1 MRIETT
7 QRKAPALEA
16 ISISNQEADQNLV
29 NLAKRGLESAFG
41 ILFER
46 YERRML
52 LIASRILRN
61 QQDAEDAV
69 QQAFTHAFV
78 HLDAF
83 QGDARFST
91 WLTRIT
97 INESLQLLRKR
108 HPGHSSLEQ
117 HKAADGEMH
126 PLQIAD
132 ATATP
137 EEHADQREVSGIL
150 HQAIAELKPIF
161 RKVIQ
166 MHEIGELTSE
176 KTAQL
181 LGISNG
187 VVKARTFRARR
198 LLRRKLSVRLGI
210 HRKSSHEF
218 LFAASRSGRGHGN
231 PQRAGTLAHAI

>member
-7 QRKAPALEA
+7 RSKAPAPET
-16 ISISNQEADQNLV
+16 ISVSNQEPDHNLV
-29 NLAKRGLESAFG
+29 NLAKQGLQSAFG
-41 ILFER
+41 ILFQR

-52 LIASRILRN
+52 LIANRILRN

-91 WLTRIT
+91 WLTRIA

-108 HPGHSSLEQ
+108 RPNHSSVNEP
-117 HKAADGEMH
+117 KTGDVEAH

-132 ATATP
+132 AAATP
-137 EEHADQREVSGIL
+137 EEHCDQHGLSGIL
-150 HQAIAELKPIF
+150 HKAIGELKPIF
-161 RKVIQ
+161 RSVVQ

-181 LGISNG
+181 LGLSNG

-198 LLRRKLSVRLGI
+198 LLRRKLCARLGI
-210 HRKSSHEF
+210 KRNSSHEF
-218 LFAASRSGRGHGN
+218 LFAASRSGYGN
-231 PQRAGTLAHAI
+231 PQRAGTLAHAL

>member
-7 QRKAPALEA
+7 QPNAPASDVT
-16 ISISNQEADQNLV
+16 SISDRETDHNLV
-29 NLAKRGLESAFG
+29 NLAKQGLQSAFA

-52 LIASRILRN
+52 VISNRILRN

-69 QQAFTHAFV
+69 QQAFAHAFV
-78 HLDAF
+78 RLDAF

-97 INESLQLLRKR
+97 INESLQSLRKR
-108 HPGHSSLEQ
+108 RPNHSSLDQ
-117 HKAADGEMH
+117 HQTVDGETH

-132 ATATP
+132 AAATP
-137 EEHADQREVSGIL
+137 EEHSGQREVSGML

-161 RKVIQ
+161 RNVIQ
-166 MHEIGELTSE
+166 MREIAELTSE
-176 KTAQL
+176 DTAQL
-181 LGISNG
+181 LGVSNG

-198 LLRRKLSVRLGI
+198 LLRRKLAVRLGI
-210 HRKSSHEF
+210 NRTSSHDF
-218 LFAASRSGRGHGN
+218 LFAPSRSGHGN
-231 PQRAGTLAHAI
+231 PQRAGTLARAV

>member
-7 QRKAPALEA
+7 RTKAPAPDS
-16 ISISNQEADQNLV
+16 ISISNQEADHNLV
-29 NLAKRGLESAFG
+29 NLAKQGLQSAFR

-52 LIASRILRN
+52 LIAKRILRN
-61 QQDAEDAV
+61 QQDAEDSV
-69 QQAFTHAFV
+69 QQAFIHAFV

-97 INESLQLLRKR
+97 INESLQSLRKR
-108 HPGHSSLEQ
+108 RPNHSSLDQ
-117 HKAADGEMH
+117 HPAAGGETH

-132 ATATP
+132 AAATP
-137 EEHADQREVSGIL
+137 EEHSGQREVNGML

-161 RKVIQ
+161 RNVIQ
-166 MHEIGELTSE
+166 MREIAELTSE
-176 KTAQL
+176 DTAQL
-181 LGISNG
+181 LGVSNG

-198 LLRRKLSVRLGI
+198 LLRRKLALRLGI
-210 HRKSSHEF
+210 NRNSSHDF
-218 LFAASRSGRGHGN
+218 LFAPSRGGHDT
-231 PQRAGTLAHAI
+231 PQRAGTLARAF

>member
-7 QRKAPALEA
+7 RTKAPAPKA
-16 ISISNQEADQNLV
+16 VSISTQEPDQNLV
-29 NLAKRGLESAFG
+29 NFAKQGLQSAFE
-41 ILFER
+41 ILFQR

-52 LIASRILRN
+52 LIANRIVRN

-69 QQAFTHAFV
+69 QQAFAHAFV
-78 HLDAF
+78 RLDAF

-108 HPGHSSLEQ
+108 RPGHSSLD
-117 HKAADGEMH
+117 HPKVDDGETH

-132 ATATP
+132 AAATP
-137 EEHADQREVSGIL
+137 EEHADQREVRGIL

-161 RKVIQ
+161 RNVIQ

-176 KTAQL
+176 KTGEL
-181 LGISNG
+181 LGLSNG

-198 LLRRKLSVRLGI
+198 LLRQKLAVRLGI
-210 HRKSSHEF
+210 KRNSSRDF
-218 LFAASRSGRGHGN
+218 LFASSRSDHGN
-231 PQRAGTLAHAI
+231 SQRTGTLAHAV

>member
-7 QRKAPALEA
+7 RTKAPAPEA
-16 ISISNQEADQNLV
+16 VSISKQEADQNLV
-29 NLAKRGLESAFG
+29 NLAKQGLQSAFQ

-52 LIASRILRN
+52 LIANRILRN

-97 INESLQLLRKR
+97 INESLQSLRKR
-108 HPGHSSLEQ
+108 RPNHSSLDQ
-117 HKAADGEMH
+117 PKAAGGETH

-132 ATATP
+132 AAATP
-137 EEHADQREVSGIL
+137 EEHSGQREMNGIL

-166 MHEIGELTSE
+166 AHEIAELTSE
-176 KTAQL
+176 KTAEL
-181 LGISNG
+181 LGVSNG
-187 VVKARTFRARR
+187 VVKAHTFRARR
-198 LLRRKLSVRLGI
+198 LLRRKLAVRLGI
-210 HRKSSHEF
+210 KRNSSHDF
-218 LFAASRSGRGHGN
+218 LFAPSRVGKTN
-231 PQRAGTLAHAI
+231 PQRAGTLARAV